1 MNDKLNKTIDSLRK
15 LADKV
20 EKKDPNFRNK
30 IRNILSDEYSVFD
43 EIEKFKEEFQ
53 VEVEVIKK

>member
-1 MNDKLNKTIDSLRK
+1 MNDKLNQTIDSLRK
-15 LADKV
+15 LADKA

-43 EIEKFKEEFQ
+43 DIDKFKEEFQ
-53 VEVEVIKK
+53 IEIERKL